1 MGRGNSRG
9 SRGSTAQQAARCVC
23 PSAGAHDTRGEAFGR
38 LKSGGTRKSSMGT
51 LEAGWRSRSVHAHN
65 CDVEVVWRI
74 AAGATRPACVGGGLR
89 AWGQGRA
96 GGTRTRGLNA
106 DLLAQDGHAQAGP
119 CRQLGDKGAG
129 GSTRRRLLH
138 LPQLRS
144 GTPQPPRRLPPRALG
159 VTYS

>member
-74 AAGATRPACVGGGLR
+74 AAGATRPACVGAGFAHGG
-89 AWGQGRA
+89 
-96 GGTRTRGLNA
+96 
-106 DLLAQDGHAQAGP
+106 
-119 CRQLGDKGAG
+119 KGAPG
-129 GSTRRRLLH
+129 GHGPEGSTRIFSHKTATRRRAHAASSATKGLGGAQGAGFFTGRNCARGLRNRRAACH
-138 LPQLRS
+138 LA
-144 GTPQPPRRLPPRALG
+144 RLG
-159 VTYS
+159 